1 MSSFYHSLVQKYSL
15 SNNISDDK
23 ALIIAGAIS
32 VGTAMYI
39 TYSVTKIKE
48 KNTIKEIPMPS
59 GRYPYVGHILQLS
72 DLPHL
77 NMHEWHKEL
86 GSIIKVKMG
95 VKDFVVISDPLIA
108 HEVFVKNGSITSS
121 RPYQKFGNEHY
132 GIGGRGIVL
141 SEHGAKWKKARMA
154 ANDFLAPKVVNEFSY
169 LLQQQSDILVK
180 QLAEKT
186 SLNGKV
192 YPFDDLLL
200 NSLNLVL
207 TVCFGTYIEST
218 DDPLF
223 TKIIQMIDTSLEMSG
238 LKEDLES
245 YFPFLSFVGYLN
257 NREKRQIQWVNEI
270 RNPIIQSL
278 LDKAIKGDVDCTLKR
293 AYEADNRTR
302 YDNEDLIVIANDLI
316 NAGTDTISVTLS
328 WAFAYFSQYPEVQK
342 KICNELDSFI
352 KEYKR
357 LPDFSERNCFPYMI
371 AVQRELFRLFP
382 PTPLGAPR
390 VAEQDFIV
398 SDYLV
403 KEGTALIT
411 NVYSIHQNPDYF
423 SEPDKFI
430 PERFMSNTS
439 TMYASANGNIANR
452 DQYNFGWG
460 RRICPGIYLAEIK
473 IFLVYVSV
481 WSQYIVEPKLDSNG
495 KPEYGNVPDPVNGG
509 FVMKPKPYE
518 VRFIERSDKML

>member
-1 MSSFYHSLVQKYSL
+1 
-15 SNNISDDK
+15 
-23 ALIIAGAIS
+23 
-32 VGTAMYI
+32 MYI
-39 TYSVTKIKE
+39 AYSVTKTKE
-48 KNTIKEIPMPS
+48 KNTIKEIPMFS
-59 GRYPYVGHILQLS
+59 GRYPYVGHMLHLS

-121 RPYQKFGNEHY
+121 RPYQKFGTEHY
-132 GIGGRGIVL
+132 GIGGRGIVI
-141 SEHGAKWKKARMA
+141 SEHGTKWKRARMA

-169 LLQQQSDILVK
+169 LLQQQSGILVK

-223 TKIIQMIDTSLEMSG
+223 AKIIHMIDTGLEMSG

-270 RNPIIQSL
+270 RNPTIQSL

-302 YDNEDLIVIANDLI
+302 FDNEDLIVIANDLI

-328 WAFAYFSQYPEVQK
+328 WAFAYLSQYPEVQE

-352 KEYKR
+352 KEHKR
-357 LPDFSERNCFPYMI
+357 LPDFSERNHFPYMI

-382 PTPLGAPR
+382 PTPLGAPH
-390 VAEQDFIV
+390 VAEQDCKHTKVINSTWKLNNYTVSIVIV

-403 KEGTALIT
+403 KKGTTLIS

-423 SEPDKFI
+423 SESDKFI
-430 PERFMSNTS
+430 PERFISNTS
-439 TMYASANGNIANR
+439 TFYASANGNIANR
-452 DQYNFGWG
+452 DQYTFGWG

-473 IFLVYVSV
+473 LFLVYVSV

-495 KPEYGNVPDPVNGG
+495 KPEHGNVPDPVNGG

-518 VRFIERSDKML
+518 VRFIERSDKIL

>member
-23 ALIIAGAIS
+23 ALILAGAIS

-39 TYSVTKIKE
+39 AYSVTKTKE
-48 KNTIKEIPMPS
+48 KNTIKEIPMFS
-59 GRYPYVGHILQLS
+59 GRYPYVGHMLHLS

-121 RPYQKFGNEHY
+121 RPYQKFGTEY
-132 GIGGRGIVL
+132 YSLGGRGVFFTD
-141 SEHGAKWKKARMA
+141 HGKRWRKARTTV
-154 ANDFLAPKVVNEFSY
+154 NDSLAPKIVNESEDLILF
-169 LLQQQSDILVK
+169 QSNSLVK
-180 QLAEKT
+180 RLIDGT
-186 SLNGKV
+186 LLNGKV
-192 YPFDDLLL
+192 NPFNDL
-200 NSLNLVL
+200 SFSAVNLIL
-207 TVCFGTYIEST
+207 TFFFGTCIESI

-223 TKIIQMIDTSLEMSG
+223 ERIVYMVNKGVEMVGLLE
-238 LKEDLES
+238 DIES
-245 YFPFLSFVGYLN
+245 YLPIFSFAGYFIKKDKA
-257 NREKRQIQWVNEI
+257 RSQWVNEI
-270 RNPIIQSL
+270 RNPTIQSL

-302 YDNEDLIVIANDLI
+302 FDNEDLIVIANDFI
-316 NAGTDTISVTLS
+316 GGGTDTISVTLS
-328 WAFAYFSQYPEVQK
+328 WAFAYLSQYPEVQE

-352 KEYKR
+352 KEHKR
-357 LPDFSERNCFPYMI
+357 LPDFSERNHFPYMI

-382 PTPLGAPR
+382 PTPLGTPH

-403 KEGTALIT
+403 QHIS
-411 NVYSIHQNPDYF
+411 NVYSMHRNPDYF
-423 SEPDKFI
+423 SESDKFI
-430 PERFMSNTS
+430 PERFISNTS
-439 TMYASANGNIANR
+439 TFYASANGNIANR
-452 DQYNFGWG
+452 DQYTFGWG
-460 RRICPGIYLAEIK
+460 RI
-473 IFLVYVSV
+473 YVSI
-481 WSQYIVEPKLDSNG
+481 WSQCTVEPKLDSNG

-509 FVMKPKPYE
+509 
-518 VRFIERSDKML
+518 L